1 MLRHVV
7 CLTFRAGTPDAA
19 LDELAAGFRALP
31 AAIPEIRHYE
41 VGTDLGLADGNADLT
56 LVADFDD
63 ADAWRRYQDHP
74 AHVRVIT
81 ELVRPIVAHRVASQ
95 FEV

>member
-7 CLTFRAGTPDAA
+7 CLTFRASTPDAA
-19 LDELAAGFRALP
+19 VDELVAALRALP

-41 VGTDLGLADGNADLT
+41 VGIDVGLADGNADLT
-56 LVADFDD
+56 LAADFDD

-81 ELVRPIVAHRVASQ
+81 ELVRPIVEHRVASQ